1 MAAVPDYPGDATFRG
16 RGVVMSGGGVQY
28 GVPAWASLNM
38 LRRRGCTLPV
48 EIWCAGGPRGRGG
61 HNRAFVI
68 IRTVP
73 LPHRDMVHDLIP
85 APDCDPLSRSCE
97 LGYGSLTAVA

>member
-48 EIWCAGGPRGRGG
+48 EIWCASGP
-61 HNRAFVI
+61 
-68 IRTVP
+68 
-73 LPHRDMVHDLIP
+73 
-85 APDCDPLSRSCE
+85 
-97 LGYGSLTAVA
+97 